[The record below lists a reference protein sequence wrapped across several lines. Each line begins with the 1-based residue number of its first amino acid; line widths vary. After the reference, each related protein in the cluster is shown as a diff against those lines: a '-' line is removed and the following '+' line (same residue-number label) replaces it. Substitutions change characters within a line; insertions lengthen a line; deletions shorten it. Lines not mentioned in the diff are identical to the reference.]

1 MTAITVFN
9 GLFCDAGPVLKH
21 ILDITGFRLVTDQ
34 EIIADAASLSGL
46 DEKSMARAV
55 FYGAAKGDSGLDRE
69 QVIGWLRFAMAR
81 KLSQEKNAVF
91 SGFMA
96 LLPPPE
102 IDNILRVC
110 LISGM
115 NDRLWIADRDKGY
128 PEEEAREIILADD
141 MARCEWVMSV
151 TECNDP
157 WSPDLYDLVIPV
169 GAVGIEQSARMVV
182 EQLAAGVVQDSEAT
196 GVRLEDFLRN
206 SEVEAALAGLGHDI
220 SVSGTDG
227 ALTLTFES
235 HERTLAT
242 VTRNVLDSVLEMDGV
257 ESAEIGLGANY
268 CAFDVLGRE
277 GQPVL
282 PRKSGPEKILS
293 ARDHALA
300 GSVRAALAA
309 QGHDIEVH
317 CRGGAVSLAV
327 NSHRKMLESV
337 SRSLG
342 EFVSAYPGVEGVEF
356 GVGRMYHR
364 PDGYGRVRRERAA
377 VLLAADDRKF
387 EPTLSNRL
395 RNRANIGAYAVSDGK
410 SMLKKVKE
418 IKPDVMVLDAKRVRD
433 ADLLRRVRKSHPETE
448 VLVISGVRSEMDR
461 DAFMDS
467 GAFAYLP
474 KPVNTAALHQAI
486 RAAREKS
493 RSRMYA

>member
-9 GLFCDAGPVLKH
+9 GLFCDAGPVLKN

-34 EIIADAASLSGL
+34 EIIADAAGLSGL
-46 DEKSMARAV
+46 DEKAMTRSV
-55 FYGAAKGDSGLDRE
+55 FYGSSNTDTGLDRE

-81 KLSQEKNAVF
+81 KLSQERNAVF

-141 MARCEWVMSV
+141 LARSEWVMTV

-157 WSPDLYDLVIPV
+157 WSSDLYDLVIPV
-169 GAVGIEQSARMVV
+169 GAVGVEQSARLVV
-182 EQLAAGVVQDSEAT
+182 EQLAAGVVQDSEVST
-196 GVRLEDFLRN
+196 TRLDDFLCA
-206 SEVEAALAGLGHDI
+206 SEVEAALAGLGHAI
-220 SVSGTDG
+220 SVTAAGRD
-227 ALTLTFES
+227 LTLTFES

-242 VTRNVLDSVLEMDGV
+242 VTRSVLDSVLEMEGV
-257 ESAEIGLGANY
+257 EAAEIGLGVNY
-268 CAFDVLGRE
+268 SAFDVLGRE
-277 GQPVL
+277 GQPVPAL
-282 PRKSGPEKILS
+282 G
-293 ARDHALA
+293 ADHRLAAEDRVLA
-300 GSVRAALAA
+300 GNVGEALAA
-309 QGHDIEVH
+309 QGYDIEVH
-317 CRGGAVSLAV
+317 AKGGAVSLSV

-342 EFVSAYPGVEGVEF
+342 EFVSAFPGVERVDF

-364 PDGYGRVRRERAA
+364 SEGYTRVRRERAA
-377 VLLAADDRKF
+377 MLLAADDRKF
-387 EPTLSNRL
+387 EPVLSSRL

-418 IKPDVMVLDAKRVRD
+418 NRPDVVVLDAKRVRD

-461 DAFMDS
+461 DEFMDS

-486 RAAREKS
+486 RAAREKT
-493 RSRMYA
+493 RSRVYV